1 MAEMPFDI
9 NSLSEEQR
17 KILLG
22 QLQAG
27 QMPQGNAMPQ
37 MNQMAPAPAMPAIT
51 DQEDRGFLGN
61 FAQRRILDPL
71 QVRLGMKDSPQDT
84 LRKQQSILNQ
94 YELQG
99 MRQDRQRRDALAQ
112 NLINN
117 YGFKKSQVENL
128 SADALE
134 DIVLGRQ
141 SAVEFDDYGN
151 PTQTN
156 ELTGEMSSPYQLSS
170 ELQQYNRS
178 MGQRQNTLNTA
189 QQALNQLPPGSPPYA
204 LPPGPVSLEAFR
216 RQQKQ
221 ADSDRES
228 AATRN
233 TKIDERAIT
242 RIDGITTPIY
252 NGMSDIGSQRASLNQ
267 LSSLIDAG
275 AQTGFAQGFLAEA
288 RNLGIDLGL
297 NVADPTPELVFG
309 AISNRIAL
317 PLVKSLGSNP
327 TDTDLQ
333 LILDSAPG
341 LSKTPEGNKILID
354 TIKLKLDR
362 QELIAKALMAFED
375 ANRDLFRS
383 DPLAYRQQLD
393 RMILE
398 IQNSEDF
405 KKKAVFEMKARLG
418 ALQNREPK
426 SNNLISNL

>member
-1 MAEMPFDI
+1 MAEQAFDV

-22 QLQAG
+22 QLQGG
-27 QMPQGNAMPQ
+27 QEMPQ
-37 MNQMAPAPAMPAIT
+37 MF
-51 DQEDRGFLGN
+51 DQKDRGFLGN
-61 FAQRRILDPL
+61 IMQRKILNPL
-71 QVRLGMKDSPQDT
+71 QVRLGLKDSPQDI
-84 LRKQQSILNQ
+84 LRQQQSFLNQ
-94 YELQG
+94 YELQDMQQG
-99 MRQDRQRRDALAQ
+99 RKRRDALAKT
-112 NLINN
+112 LIEN

-141 SAVEFDDYGN
+141 GEVEFDNYGN

-156 ELTGEMSSPYQLSS
+156 LMTGEVSSPYQLSS

-178 MGQRQNTLNTA
+178 MGQRENTLNTA

-267 LSSLIDAG
+267 LSSLIEAG

-405 KKKAVFEMKARLG
+405 KKKSVFEMKARLG
-418 ALQNREPK
+418 VLQNREPK
-426 SNNLISNL
+426 SNNIISNL

>member
-1 MAEMPFDI
+1 MAEFDF
-9 NSLSEEQR
+9 NSLSSQEQEELR
-17 KILLG
+17 KQYLLNQAQNSLLTPGMQPDMSQYEFQKPENIG
-22 QLQAG
+22 QAF
-27 QMPQGNAMPQ
+27 GNVFKNGVLNP
-37 MNQMAPAPAMPAIT
+37 I
-51 DQEDRGFLGN
+51 QE
-61 FAQRRILDPL
+61 
-71 QVRLGMKDSPQDT
+71 RLGMRESLRSVVKKMQIRDMQQDQAKT
-84 LRKQQSILNQ
+84 FLNAANRQQLQN
-94 YELQG
+94 YFTNQG
-99 MRQDRQRRDALAQ
+99 MDAEVVNNLGLDELRELAVNRQ
-112 NLINN
+112 
-117 YGFKKSQVENL
+117 GE
-128 SADALE
+128 
-134 DIVLGRQ
+134 
-141 SAVEFDDYGN
+141 VEFDNYGN

-156 ELTGEMSSPYQLSS
+156 LMTGEVSSPYQLPS

-178 MGQRQNTLNTA
+178 MGQRGNALNTA

-233 TKIDERAIT
+233 TRIDERAIT

-267 LSSLIDAG
+267 LTSLIEAG

-327 TDTDLQ
+327 TDTDLE
-333 LILDSAPG
+333 LILNSAPG

-405 KKKAVFEMKARLG
+405 KKKSVFEMKARLG

-426 SNNLISNL
+426 SNNLIPNL